1 MIYTEEKAK
10 EIIEKYGLNPKT
22 EKTWKSRGAIPDR
35 YASESYQIKQP
46 MSKADKVK
54 LASISDILKSD
65 MLNTRVICQ
74 VAGIDYLQF
83 YDALRGKGQI
93 DSRNIE
99 KITFELKKLKT
110 FIRNNIQDNVPD
122 KLKKLA
128 ENSELKFYCINGK
141 DSWRKSIYYA
151 VHSEKLLSLNDYLR
165 LKDNYTKLYITL

>member
-128 ENSELKFYCINGK
+128 ENSE
-141 DSWRKSIYYA
+141 
-151 VHSEKLLSLNDYLR
+151 SLIPQHN
-165 LKDNYTKLYITL
+165 